1 VPDISLAQRQEV
13 AKLAERHAD
22 DQQLLRRRSRRVAQ
36 SLVVSAV
43 RLGQGFVPQGDA
55 FKIMV
60 CNLSREGIGLVHDES
75 FDVKHIALELSPQS
89 AEPIQ
94 VIVRLIRQQ
103 LLEDSSS
110 YVEIGGEFH
119 IRLGSV
125 ATE

>member
-22 DQQLLRRRSRRVAQ
+22 DQQLLRRRTRRVAQ

-103 LLEDSSS
+103 LLDDFSP